1 VLVCRSQEPGKGI
14 ALERMNLQSGRINEG
29 AEVMTMTRD
38 GVLLGL
44 MLLVVFLATPAQAQ
58 VNINVHIGEPPPVVV
73 YSPPTMVLLPEPE
86 TYVAV
91 DVPYDI
97 YFVSGRYYYLDGGH
111 WFWGPGYAG
120 PWTYVEFERLP
131 PGLRKFKVKR
141 LHEFREREYRGY
153 KESGPNFRGTY
164 FVAEEHPG
172 HGKSKG
178 KGKGKH

>member
-1 VLVCRSQEPGKGI
+1 
-14 ALERMNLQSGRINEG
+14 
-29 AEVMTMTRD
+29 MTTTRY

-91 DVPYDI
+91 GVPYDI
-97 YFVSGRYYYLDGGH
+97 YFVSGRYYYLQGGH
-111 WFWGPGYAG
+111 WFWGPGYSG
-120 PWTYVEFERLP
+120 PWTYVAFEGLP
-131 PGLRKFKVKR
+131 PGLRKFKVKQ
-141 LHEFREREYRGY
+141 LHEFREREYRVY
-153 KESGPNFRGTY
+153 KTNGPKFRGTY

>member
-1 VLVCRSQEPGKGI
+1 
-14 ALERMNLQSGRINEG
+14 
-29 AEVMTMTRD
+29 MTRTRNR
-38 GVLLGL
+38 VLLGL
-44 MLLVVFLATPAQAQ
+44 TMLVVCLAMPAHAQ

-97 YFVSGRYYYLDGGH
+97 YFVSGRYYYLHGDH
-111 WFWGPGYAG
+111 WFWGSGYSG
-120 PWTYVEFERLP
+120 PWTYVAFEGLP
-131 PGLRKFKVKR
+131 PGLRKFKVKQ
-141 LHEFREREYRGY
+141 LHEFREREYRVY
-153 KESGPNFRGTY
+153 KTKGPKFGGTY

>member
-1 VLVCRSQEPGKGI
+1 
-14 ALERMNLQSGRINEG
+14 
-29 AEVMTMTRD
+29 
-38 GVLLGL
+38 
-44 MLLVVFLATPAQAQ
+44 MLLVVFLAMPTHAQ
-58 VNINVHIGEPPPVVV
+58 VNIDVHIGEPPPVVV

-97 YFVSGRYYYLDGGH
+97 YFVSGRYYYLHGDH
-111 WFWGPGYAG
+111 WFWGSGYRG
-120 PWTYVEFERLP
+120 PWTYVAFEGLP
-131 PGLRKFKVKR
+131 PGLRKFKVKQ
-141 LHEFREREYRGY
+141 LHEFREREYRVY
-153 KESGPNFRGTY
+153 KTKRPKFGGAY

>member
-1 VLVCRSQEPGKGI
+1 MTTRTKC
-14 ALERMNLQSGRINEG
+14 G
-29 AEVMTMTRD
+29 AFLR
-38 GVLLGL
+38 L
-44 MLLVVFLATPAQAQ
+44 MLLVVFLAMPTHAQ
-58 VNINVHIGEPPPVVV
+58 VNIDVHIGEPPPVVV

-131 PGLRKFKVKR
+131 RGLRKFKVKR
-141 LHEFREREYRGY
+141 LHEFREREYRVY

-164 FVAEEHPG
+164 FVAEEHAG